1 MARRILR
8 RRRSSPKR
16 KRILRLLGEARTL
29 DSRMVGNG
37 SWPETLVL
45 YRTGPAVSVP
55 RDSESPAGRVRYS
68 CLKEAARGEAF
79 MQIQWCWVYEKGCGK
94 REWSEQEV
102 CAWPAERGLE
112 MVSIAIY
119 YPRRL
124 RLCWALTFVSRSV
137 SRCAISV
144 AVPGDFRR
152 SGVGTFGSGL
162 ISSGRA

>member
-94 REWSEQEV
+94 REWSEQERSPD
-102 CAWPAERGLE
+102 WFGG
-112 MVSIAIY
+112 S
-119 YPRRL
+119 L
-124 RLCWALTFVSRSV
+124 R
-137 SRCAISV
+137 
-144 AVPGDFRR
+144 
-152 SGVGTFGSGL
+152 GVGA
-162 ISSGRA
+162 RV